1 MSNPGLVSPLTS
13 RLKAFKPVGNEYIP
27 VIVDDNGIETDA
39 VFYPLPGSQQLF
51 LSTPEFEVLY
61 EGTRGPGK
69 TLTLLMDF
77 CQDVGRGWGAEWKGM
92 IIRRTYPELADVI
105 SMSKKW
111 IKRIWPGAF
120 YNEIK
125 SFWQFPDGELLYFSP
140 IRTEEDYNKHHGTNF
155 TWLGWEELTL
165 WPDDHAYKR
174 MMSVIRSTMRGI
186 PLRLRATTNP
196 YGVGHNWVQAR
207 FQLYNWPKPNKIIG
221 PLILGAVDEKGV
233 AERPRKAIHGR
244 LSENIILM
252 KTQPLYVQQ
261 IRAAAR
267 NKAELDAWMDGLWDI
282 AAGGMFDD
290 IWYSHRDAIVV
301 PDFTVPLSWR
311 ITRAYDHGSSKP
323 WSCGYY
329 AESDGADLVM
339 PDGRVRSTLRGDLF
353 RVGEVYGWHPGQP
366 NVGRRMLISE
376 IKKELIEYE
385 IKRGWRDAGSGK
397 SRVRRGPADTGI
409 FDDVNGVCIA
419 DDFEAPIPINGIR
432 HRGII
437 WEKADKGPGS
447 REQGWEQLRKRLK
460 ATKRPD
466 GRVGYREEMGLFICE
481 CCIQWLRTVPTLP
494 RDEKK
499 IDDVDSD
506 AEDHCG
512 DETRYRLR
520 YETRTIMTRH
530 Q

>member
-1 MSNPGLVSPLTS
+1 
-13 RLKAFKPVGNEYIP
+13 
-27 VIVDDNGIETDA
+27 
-39 VFYPLPGSQQLF
+39 
-51 LSTPEFEVLY
+51 
-61 EGTRGPGK
+61 
-69 TLTLLMDF
+69 
-77 CQDVGRGWGAEWKGM
+77 
-92 IIRRTYPELADVI
+92 
-105 SMSKKW
+105 
-111 IKRIWPGAF
+111 
-120 YNEIK
+120 
-125 SFWQFPDGELLYFSP
+125 
-140 IRTEEDYNKHHGTNF
+140 
-155 TWLGWEELTL
+155 
-165 WPDDHAYKR
+165 
-174 MMSVIRSTMRGI
+174 
-186 PLRLRATTNP
+186 
-196 YGVGHNWVQAR
+196 
-207 FQLYNWPKPNKIIG
+207 
-221 PLILGAVDEKGV
+221 
-233 AERPRKAIHGR
+233 
-244 LSENIILM
+244 
-252 KTQPLYVQQ
+252 
-261 IRAAAR
+261 
-267 NKAELDAWMDGLWDI
+267 
-282 AAGGMFDD
+282 
-290 IWYSHRDAIVV
+290 
-301 PDFTVPLSWR
+301 
-311 ITRAYDHGSSKP
+311 
-323 WSCGYY
+323 
-329 AESDGADLVM
+329 
-339 PDGRVRSTLRGDLF
+339 
-353 RVGEVYGWHPGQP
+353 
-366 NVGRRMLISE
+366 MLISE

-466 GRVGYREEMGLFICE
+466 GRVGYREEKGLFICE